1 MNATPPNQ
9 HDQLVKTARVW
20 VAQTFFGEML
30 KQMHNSPFKTE
41 MTSGGRG
48 GEAFQSQ
55 LDQHLAERMARSG
68 AGERLVQSIV
78 RKIEHRTGDT
88 YVASRARS

>member
-1 MNATPPNQ
+1 MNVTAPNQ

-20 VAQTFFGEML
+20 VSQTFFGEML

-41 MTSGGRG
+41 LSSGGRG
-48 GEAFQSQ
+48 AEAFQSQ
-55 LDQHLAERMARSG
+55 LDQRLAERMARSG

-78 RKIEHRTGDT
+78 KKIENRTGNS
-88 YVASRARS
+88 YVAPRD